1 MLALTVATAAF
12 QVPHGSPMAFQYA
25 PQASTPAVSSHL
37 AVTCRYSRAAMCAAV
52 AEDATP
58 AVHTEEP
65 KTFADMEV
73 DLSMIKS
80 ELIGEQSKVALLKE
94 EKAALKLELV
104 AVQQELAAARKEAKG
119 VILSWKMLYNPKLVV
134 QVMATLVVG
143 TLGALGDVIGAVFK
157 TAVGVVAAPARMVS
171 AYQESQSLAKAR
183 EAQRRGQ
190 ILAID
195 ENDEVIA
202 VKAVVMPDDA
212 KPYAVRKL
220 QAVRA
225 IPVAMPEEAP
235 EAELEAATA

>member
-37 AVTCRYSRAAMCAAV
+37 AVTCRYCSRAAMCAAV

-134 QVMATLVVG
+134 QLMATLVVG
-143 TLGALGDVIGAVFK
+143 TLGALGDVVGAVFK

-195 ENDEVIA
+195 END
-202 VKAVVMPDDA
+202 D
-212 KPYAVRKL
+212 RKN
-220 QAVRA
+220 
-225 IPVAMPEEAP
+225 AP
-235 EAELEAATA
+235 NE